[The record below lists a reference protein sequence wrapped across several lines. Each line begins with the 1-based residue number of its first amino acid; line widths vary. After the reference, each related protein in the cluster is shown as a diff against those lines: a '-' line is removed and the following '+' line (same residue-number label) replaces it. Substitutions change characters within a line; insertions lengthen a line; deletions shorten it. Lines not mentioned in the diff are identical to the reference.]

1 METEPELTIQELK
14 DQINL
19 KTEKLAK
26 LKSEKMTLEKLR
38 NLSDLKIIY
47 KGTYNSLQEDERLID
62 RLITEK
68 RSLISSLD
76 SKIEKLE
83 KTKKIEETITR
94 MFSEQDDRK
103 KQELEK
109 YISKTKS
116 LSSIN
121 ESKKIDFI
129 VENLKFIKPAYAE
142 YEKLKEV
149 YRVKLEEL
157 NSLAKQKP
165 NFQSVSGYS
174 SYFLVLAILVLVLN
188 IILSYWLD

>member
-121 ESKKIDFI
+121 ESKKIG
-129 VENLKFIKPAYAE
+129 V
-142 YEKLKEV
+142 
-149 YRVKLEEL
+149 RVL
-157 NSLAKQKP
+157 
-165 NFQSVSGYS
+165 GC
-174 SYFLVLAILVLVLN
+174 
-188 IILSYWLD
+188 